1 MKIKINE
8 FEKSKAFIRVVT
20 NYESDIFLKS
30 GRFIIDAKSV
40 MGVFSL
46 DLSKEL
52 EVEIIERE
60 KGEKDKLFAQ
70 LREIGIV
77 VE

>member
-8 FEKSKAFIRVVT
+8 FEKIKAFVKVVE

-30 GRFIIDAKSV
+30 GRFVIDAKSV
-40 MGVFSL
+40 MGIFSL
-46 DLSKEL
+46 DLCKVL
-52 EVEIIERE
+52 EVEIIEKVE
-60 KGEKDKLFAQ
+60 GEKDSLFRQ
-70 LREIGIV
+70 LRELGIV

>member
-40 MGVFSL
+40 MGVYSL

-52 EVEIIERE
+52 EVEIIEKE
-60 KGEKDKLFAQ
+60 EGEKEKLFTQ

>member
-1 MKIKINE
+1 MKIKISE
-8 FEKSKAFIRVVT
+8 FEKSKQFIKVVT

-30 GRFIIDAKSV
+30 GRFVIDAKSV
-40 MGVFSL
+40 MGIFSL

-52 EVEIIERE
+52 EVEIIERTE
-60 KGEKDKLFAQ
+60 GEKDKLYTQ
-70 LREIGIV
+70 LRELGIV

>member
-60 KGEKDKLFAQ
+60 EGEKEKLFAQ